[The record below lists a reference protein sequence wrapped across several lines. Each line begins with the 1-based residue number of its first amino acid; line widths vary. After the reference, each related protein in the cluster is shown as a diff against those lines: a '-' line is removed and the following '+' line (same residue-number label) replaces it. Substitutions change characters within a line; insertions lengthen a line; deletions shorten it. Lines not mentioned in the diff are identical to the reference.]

1 MTVNNKEY
9 KARLMDD
16 KIDKYLNIFGAI
28 SIVGPKWCGK
38 TWTSIRHSKT
48 LTFMDDDNNKELAL
62 LDPKSIIHNNLEE
75 RPQLIDE
82 WHLVPSIWD
91 VVRRECDKSSIKG
104 NFILTGSTTLAEDE
118 QKEKI
123 KHSGIG
129 RIAKV
134 KMYTMSLFESGDS
147 TGKASIIKMY
157 NGIQETLAQKDVT
170 LDDLAY
176 LIIRGGWPA
185 NMNIDKEDAGIIPK
199 AYIESILDSDMNEG
213 ENKRRDKDKMKM
225 LLRSLARN
233 ESSIANNKTIL
244 NDISLNET
252 DDILSN
258 RRTVTEY
265 LDILNR
271 LYLIENQE
279 PYVENY
285 RSSERIGK
293 SVKRHLTDPS
303 LSCAILGLTKDSLIK
318 DIKTFGFMF
327 EALVERDLRIYMS
340 SLNGSLYHF
349 RDNVSR
355 LEVDSILEFEN
366 GDYAAIEIKLG
377 LAQIE
382 DAKKNLLNF
391 YSNMEEKPKF
401 MCIIVGLC
409 KSIVKD
415 KETGIYIVPIT
426 SLKP

>member
-1 MTVNNKEY
+1 MKVNNKEY
-9 KARLMDD
+9 KERLIDH

-28 SIVGPKWCGK
+28 SIEGPKWCGK

-48 LTFMDDDNNKELAL
+48 LTFMDDDNNKELAT
-62 LDPKSIIHNNLEE
+62 LDPKSIITNNLEE

-82 WHLVPSIWD
+82 WHLVPSIWV

-104 NFILTGSTTLAEDE
+104 NFILTGSTTLTDE
-118 QKEKI
+118 EQREKM

-147 TGKASIIKMY
+147 TGKASITNMY
-157 NGIQETLAQKDVT
+157 NETQETLSQKDVT
-170 LDDLAY
+170 LEDLAY

-185 NMNIDKEDAGIIPK
+185 NMNINKEDSGIIPK
-199 AYIESILDSDMNEG
+199 AYINSIFTSDMNEG

-349 RDNVSR
+349 RDNVLR

-377 LAQIE
+377 LSQIE
-382 DAKKNLLNF
+382 EAKKNLLNF
-391 YSNMEEKPKF
+391 YNNMNTKPKF
-401 MCIIVGLC
+401 MCVIVGLC

-415 KETGIYIVPIT
+415 KKTGIYIVPIT